1 MNKYF
6 LCTLL
11 LLSLASLN
19 AAAEDCITSPMS
31 DSFSLLGEGSGTG
44 SYLGVDI
51 NDVTADRVHDLKL
64 KEEHGVEVTM
74 VDQDA
79 PAGKAGIK
87 EHDVILTMNGTLIES
102 GEQLRRMIH
111 ETPAGR
117 TVTLGMSRDGQTV
130 TLQVELG
137 KHSRKNEWPP
147 HVADGQFETPEM
159 PEIPGMPGFGISP
172 FNVIMV
178 RTSTRSGLMFENLTP
193 QLGEFFGVKG
203 GHGVLV
209 REVSKGSPAEKAG
222 LRAGD
227 VVVKVNSQPVHDC
240 DDLVRWL
247 RNGKSPSSAI
257 TIVREKREQTINVV
271 LPERKESG
279 ELFDEESLWA
289 PAVREQ
295 AKAAMQQ
302 AKVEIAR
309 LQPELKKAAAEW
321 KLKRSDL
328 EQMRKDL
335 AKQMEELRR
344 EMQSAEF

>member
-1 MNKYF
+1 MNKYV

-11 LLSLASLN
+11 LLSLVSLN
-19 AAAEDCITSPMS
+19 AAAENCIISPMG
-31 DSFSLLGEGSGTG
+31 DNFSLLGESAGTG

-51 NDVTADRVHDLKL
+51 NDVTAERVHDLKL

-117 TVTLGMSRDGQTV
+117 SVTLGMSRDGQPL

-137 KHSRKNEWPP
+137 KHSRKNEGTS
-147 HVADGQFETPEM
+147 HVTDEHFQM
-159 PEIPGMPGFGISP
+159 PEIPAMPGFQIPP

-178 RTSTRSGLMFENLTP
+178 HTSTRSGLMFENLTP
-193 QLGEFFGVKG
+193 QLGDFFGVKG

-227 VVVKVNSQPVHDC
+227 VVVKVNSQPVQDC

-247 RNGKSPSSAI
+247 RNGKSASSAI

-279 ELFDEESLWA
+279 AIFDEESLWE
-289 PAVREQ
+289 PAAREQ

-321 KLKRSDL
+321 KLKQSDL

-344 EMQSAEF
+344 EMKSAEF